1 MSTAYAD
8 EGTDPLEQE
17 PAAERLNYAIGQMLD
32 AGDLRD
38 EQTYHRGRLA
48 RLAKYLLGHG
58 TLAGL
63 RVTGPDADDAELHL
77 TVEPGVAIDRYGR
90 LVEIAS
96 PQCIRLARWFDDRGD
111 AELNAASH
119 SEPRVPKG
127 DMVAA
132 DLFLSA
138 HSCGAGKTPA
148 FATGPFDAL
157 DAVVSSRLA
166 ERGSLALVLRAEGGP
181 DPIPEPANAWPAGA
195 NAEKRLQAVL
205 GSWDEGTEHRT
216 ADGPNPFAEH
226 VAGLDPSAIFLAR
239 IFLPIKPPSAPETRP
254 RLQMSKRV
262 TVDNSKRPFIFF
274 PGKWFGREIDE
285 QPLVQP

>member
-1 MSTAYAD
+1 MSDAYAD
-8 EGTDPLEQE
+8 EVVDPLEQE
-17 PAAERLNYAIGQMLD
+17 LAAERLNYSIGQMLD
-32 AGDLRD
+32 ATDLRD
-38 EQTYHRGRLA
+38 EQTYHRARLA

-63 RVTGPDADDAELHL
+63 RVVAPDADDPEAHL
-77 TVEPGVAIDRYGR
+77 TLEPGVALDRYGR
-90 LVEIAS
+90 LVEISS

-119 SEPRVPKG
+119 SEPRVPKD
-127 DMVAA
+127 DMVVA

-138 HSCGAGKTPA
+138 HSCGAAKTPA

-166 ERGSLALVLRAEGGP
+166 ERGSLELVLRQEGGP
-181 DPIPEPANAWPAGA
+181 APIPEPANQWPGGG
-195 NAEKRLQAVL
+195 NADKQLKAVL
-205 GSWDEGTEHRT
+205 GSWDEGTENRT
-216 ADGPNPFAEH
+216 ADGPNPLAEH
-226 VAGLDPSAIFLAR
+226 VSGHDPAAIFLAR

-262 TVDNSKRPFIFF
+262 VVDNSKRPFIFF

-285 QPLVQP
+285 RPLVQP

>member
-1 MSTAYAD
+1 MSEGYL
-8 EGTDPLEQE
+8 EGTIDPLEQD

-38 EQTYHRGRLA
+38 EQTYHRARLA

-63 RVTGPDADDAELHL
+63 RVTGPDGEDAELHL
-77 TVEPGVAIDRYGR
+77 TVQPGVALDRYGR
-90 LVEIAS
+90 LVEISS

-119 SEPRVPKG
+119 SEPRVPKD
-127 DMVAA
+127 DMIVA

-138 HSCGAGKTPA
+138 HSCGAAKTPA

-166 ERGSLALVLRAEGGP
+166 ERGSLELVLRQEGGP
-181 DPIPEPANAWPAGA
+181 DPIPEPANHWPGAGS
-195 NAEKRLQAVL
+195 AEEQLRSVL
-205 GSWDEGTEHRT
+205 ASWDEGTANRT
-216 ADGPNPFAEH
+216 SDGPNAFAEH
-226 VAGLDPSAIFLAR
+226 VAGHDPAAIFLAR

-254 RLQMSKRV
+254 RLQMSKPV
-262 TVDNSKRPFIFF
+262 IVDNSKRPFIFF
-274 PGKWFGREIDE
+274 PGKWFGREIDP